1 MEIGAVTSGIGK
13 TVGGVVGSI
22 GQALPYVFALAIM
35 AAIGFWIWW
44 EMQFNKRVNI
54 YKMVGASFRLISDK
68 ARLVK
73 DKNRVG
79 FWHLRNIGV
88 KVDIPPSECL
98 IYSKKGEVAEGYMN
112 STGDIIWIKHAYTPD
127 IIMKKLEKITAA
139 KAEAEKKGEKATVEE
154 LDAHDKAVAEFIK
167 SMRPVT
173 TTQRASY
180 AYQDDQ
186 ARSYKK
192 EDWFKANMPIILG
205 GIFVILTLAV
215 FMMFY
220 GKVIQPTTDAQKVVV
235 DYEKIRLE
243 EFKIIQDMG
252 ARVQR
257 IEGALNITNEAIPL
271 T

>member
-1 MEIGAVTSGIGK
+1 MDIGSVTGGMAKSI
-13 TVGGVVGSI
+13 GGVIGSI
-22 GQALPYVFALAIM
+22 GQAIPYVFALAAM
-35 AAIGFWIWW
+35 GGIGFWIWW

-54 YKMVGASFRLISDK
+54 YKMVGTSFRLISDK
-68 ARLVK
+68 ARLTK
-73 DKNRVG
+73 DANRVG

-112 STGDIIWIKHAYTPD
+112 STGDIIWIKHAFTPD
-127 IIMKKLEKITAA
+127 LILKKLEKIKEA
-139 KAEAEKKGEKATVEE
+139 KARGETVDN
-154 LDAHDKAVAEFIK
+154 LDAHDAAVAEFVK

-192 EDWFKANMPIILG
+192 EDWIKANMPIIIG
-205 GIFVILTLAV
+205 GIFIVLTLAI

-220 GKVIQPTTDAQKVVV
+220 GKVIEPTTAAQAVVV
-235 DYEKIRLE
+235 EYEQIRLDE
-243 EFKIIQDMG
+243 LRVIQDMN

-257 IEGALNITNEAIPL
+257 IEGALNVTNEATPL